1 MQHIPNI
8 STYYILS
15 NENKVFCI
23 CDTDDYGSVSQ
34 LLYRFSTLG
43 SVSQPLQNSS
53 VVFVFVHVYRQNIKH
68 MLESTFLSAFENFKS
83 KQMFWSS

>member
-8 STYYILS
+8 STYYIL
-15 NENKVFCI
+15 NIKNKVFCI

-53 VVFVFVHVYRQNIKH
+53 VVFAFVHVYRQNIKH
-68 MLESTFLSAFENFKS
+68 LLESTFLSTFENFKS
-83 KQMFWSS
+83 